1 MTERS
6 SLGTDTPIPS
16 PGNDTHS
23 IALSSDL
30 PQAEMHRISLEMG
43 CNETK

>member
-16 PGNDTHS
+16 PGNE

-30 PQAEMHRISLEMG
+30 PQAEMGS
-43 CNETK
+43 NETK